1 MKNEIFNDYAEKI
14 IDLYKI
20 PREEMFSKIKRME
33 VVDARQMVY
42 YLCKKRNMSLT
53 LIKKY
58 MGDNGYDIGISSIRH
73 GIRAME
79 DRIASDSDYKQIIN
93 KIK

>member
-1 MKNEIFNDYAEKI
+1 MKNEIFNDYVENI
-14 IDLYKI
+14 VDLYRI
-20 PREEMFSKIKRME
+20 PKEELFSKVKRME

-58 MGDNGYDIGISSIRH
+58 IKHPTWHQGYGR
-73 GIRAME
+73 
-79 DRIASDSDYKQIIN
+79 
-93 KIK
+93 